1 MTEPLAVSIT
11 EACRLLGVGRSKLY
25 ELIAANELPLIKL
38 GRKSLVPVASLRN
51 FVESKT
57 KEAA

>member
-11 EACRLLGVGRSKLY
+11 EACHLLGVGRSKLY
-25 ELIAANELPLIKL
+25 ELIAAKEIPLIKL
-38 GRKSLVPVASLRN
+38 GRKSLLPVASLRAFIEN
-51 FVESKT
+51 KA